1 MGKKMPLRILLKS
14 KPARLL
20 MVALFACMSG
30 SRAEEIASQPS
41 PPAVHHILFEVSDLK
56 ASIAFYRDLMGL
68 HLISQSGDF
77 ATLEAA
83 NVGVY
88 LWRKRWDWETPR
100 ASGERL
106 GLGIYPHFEVTE
118 VASMVSRALK
128 AGYRIVQEPRTYD
141 WGTEAFIA
149 DPDGYVWALVS
160 LSQRNKKQ
168 QPHAE

>member
-1 MGKKMPLRILLKS
+1 MGKKMPVRILLKS

-20 MVALFACMSG
+20 MVAFFACMSG

-41 PPAVHHILFEVSDLK
+41 PPSVHHILFEVSDLK

-88 LWRKRWDWETPR
+88 LWSKRWDWETPR

-128 AGYRIVQEPRTYD
+128 AGYRIVQQPRTYD

-168 QPHAE
+168 QPRAE